1 MTLATLS
8 LAACLTFFGACVAI
22 VHAHA
27 QGRSS
32 LIRSADSSLRST
44 STRDAC
50 IVGRSLSPSVP
61 TVESE

>member
-1 MTLATLS
+1 MRRRRLERMTLSTLC

-32 LIRSADSSLRST
+32 ADQISRM
-44 STRDAC
+44 
-50 IVGRSLSPSVP
+50 LSP
-61 TVESE
+61 